1 MKRLETIV
9 KSDKLSEVVN
19 AIRSAGAKGVTV
31 TSIKGQG
38 SGERPMLRSGRG
50 TTQFR
55 AEYNIMDSVMTIV
68 DDSEV
73 SKVVSAISQAAY
85 TGKSGDGIVVITNV
99 DQVVNIASKKT
110 DSSAL

>member
-9 KSDKLSEVVN
+9 KSDRLSNVVH

-38 SGERPMLRSGRG
+38 SGDRPMLRSGRG

-55 AEYNIMDSVMTIV
+55 AEYNNMDSIMAIV

-73 SKVVSAISQAAY
+73 SKIISAITQSCH
-85 TGKSGDGIVVITNV
+85 TGNSGDGIVIVTDV
-99 DQVVNIASKKT
+99 VQVVNIASNKI
-110 DSSAL
+110 DSEAL

>member
-1 MKRLETIV
+1 MKRLETII

-50 TTQFR
+50 TTQIR
-55 AEYNIMDSVMTIV
+55 AEYNMMDSIMTVV

-73 SKVVSAISQAAY
+73 SNVVSAISNAAY
-85 TGKSGDGIVVITNV
+85 TGKSGDGIIIVTDV

>member
-9 KSDKLSEVVN
+9 KSDRLSDVVH

-55 AEYNIMDSVMTIV
+55 AEYNNMDSVMAIV

-73 SKVVSAISQAAY
+73 SKIVSAITQSCY
-85 TGKSGDGIVVITNV
+85 TGKSGDGIVIITDV
-99 DQVVNIASKKT
+99 VQVVNIASKKT
-110 DSSAL
+110 DSEAL

>member
-9 KSDKLSEVVN
+9 KSDKLSEVVH
-19 AIRSAGAKGVTV
+19 AIRTAGAKGVTV

-50 TTQFR
+50 TSQIR
-55 AEYNIMDSVMTIV
+55 AEYNNMDSIMTIV
-68 DDSEV
+68 EDSEV
-73 SKVVSAISQAAY
+73 PAIVSAISQAAY
-85 TGKSGDGIVVITNV
+85 TGKSGDGIVIVTDV
-99 DQVVNIASKKT
+99 VQVVNIASKKT

>member
-9 KSDKLSEVVN
+9 KSDRLSNVVH

-38 SGERPMLRSGRG
+38 SGDRPMLRSGRG

-55 AEYNIMDSVMTIV
+55 AEYNNMDSVMAIV

-73 SKVVSAISQAAY
+73 SKIISAITQSCY
-85 TGKSGDGIVVITNV
+85 TGNSGDGLVIVTDVV
-99 DQVVNIASKKT
+99 QVVNIASKKI
-110 DSSAL
+110 DSEAL

>member
-1 MKRLETIV
+1 MKRLEAIV
-9 KSDKLSEVVN
+9 KSDRLSDVVH

-38 SGERPMLRSGRG
+38 SGDRPMLRSGRG

-55 AEYNIMDSVMTIV
+55 AEYNNMEFVMAIV

-73 SKVVSAISQAAY
+73 SKIVSAITKSCY
-85 TGKSGDGIVVITNV
+85 SGKPGDGLVIVTDVV
-99 DQVVNIASKKT
+99 EVVNIASKMT
-110 DSSAL
+110 GSEAL

>member
-9 KSDKLSEVVN
+9 KSDRLSDVVH

-55 AEYNIMDSVMTIV
+55 AEYNSMDSVMAIV

-73 SKVVSAISQAAY
+73 EKIVSAITQSCY
-85 TGKSGDGIVVITNV
+85 TGKSGDGIIVVTDV
-99 DQVVNIASKKT
+99 VQVVNIASKKT
-110 DSSAL
+110 DSEAL

>member
-9 KSDKLSEVVN
+9 KSDRLSDVVH

-55 AEYNIMDSVMTIV
+55 AEYNSMDSVMAIV

-73 SKVVSAISQAAY
+73 SKIVSAITDSCY
-85 TGKSGDGIVVITNV
+85 TGKSGDGIIVVTDV
-99 DQVVNIASKKT
+99 VQVVNIASKKT
-110 DSSAL
+110 DSDAL

>member
-1 MKRLETIV
+1 
-9 KSDKLSEVVN
+9 
-19 AIRSAGAKGVTV
+19 V
-31 TSIKGQG
+31 TSIKGKG

-50 TTQFR
+50 TSQIR

-85 TGKSGDGIVVITNV
+85 TGKSGDGIVIVTDV

-110 DSSAL
+110 DSDAL

>member
-9 KSDKLSEVVN
+9 KSDRLSDVVH

-55 AEYNIMDSVMTIV
+55 AEYNSMDSVMAIV

-73 SKVVSAISQAAY
+73 SKIVSAITESCY
-85 TGKSGDGIVVITNV
+85 TGKSGDGIIVVTDV
-99 DQVVNIASKKT
+99 VQVVNIASKKT
-110 DSSAL
+110 DSDAL

>member
-9 KSDKLSEVVN
+9 RSDKLPDVVN

-31 TSIKGQG
+31 TNIKGQG
-38 SGERPMLRSGRG
+38 SAERPMIRSGRG
-50 TTQFR
+50 TAQFR
-55 AEYNIMDSVMTIV
+55 AEYNDMDSVMTVV

-73 SKVVSAISQAAY
+73 SEIISAITQSAY
-85 TGKSGDGIVVITNV
+85 TGKNGDGIVIVTDV
-99 DQVVNIASKKT
+99 VQVVNIASQKT

>member
-1 MKRLETIV
+1 MKRLEAIV
-9 KSDKLSEVVN
+9 KSDRLSDVVH

-55 AEYNIMDSVMTIV
+55 AEYNNMDFVMTIV
-68 DDSEV
+68 DDAEV
-73 SKVVSAISQAAY
+73 SKIISAITESCY
-85 TGKSGDGIVVITNV
+85 TGKSGDGLVIVTDVV
-99 DQVVNIASKKT
+99 QVVNIASKKT
-110 DSSAL
+110 DSEAL

>member
-9 KSDKLSEVVN
+9 RSDRLSDVVH

-55 AEYNIMDSVMTIV
+55 AEYNNMDFVMTIV

-73 SKVVSAISQAAY
+73 SKIVSAIVDSCY
-85 TGKSGDGIVVITNV
+85 TGKSGDGIVIVTDV
-99 DQVVNIASKKT
+99 VQVVNIASKKT
-110 DSSAL
+110 DSDAL

>member
-1 MKRLETIV
+1 MKRLETII
-9 KSDKLSEVVN
+9 KSDKLSDVVH

-55 AEYNIMDSVMTIV
+55 AEYNNMDCVMAIV

-73 SKVVSAISQAAY
+73 DKIVSAISKSAY
-85 TGKSGDGIVVITNV
+85 TGKSGDGLVIVSDISH
-99 DQVVNIASKKT
+99 VVNIASKET

>member
-9 KSDKLSEVVN
+9 KSDRLSDVVH

-55 AEYNIMDSVMTIV
+55 AEYNNMDSVMAIV

-73 SKVVSAISQAAY
+73 SKIVSAITQSCY
-85 TGKSGDGIVVITNV
+85 TGKSGDGIVIISDVV
-99 DQVVNIASKKT
+99 QVVNIASKKT
-110 DSSAL
+110 DSDAL

>member
-19 AIRSAGAKGVTV
+19 AIKSAGAKGLTV
-31 TSIKGQG
+31 TSIKGKG

-50 TTQFR
+50 TSQIR

-85 TGKSGDGIVVITNV
+85 TGKSGDGIVIVTDV

-110 DSSAL
+110 DSDAL

>member
-9 KSDKLSEVVN
+9 KSDRLSDVVH
-19 AIRSAGAKGVTV
+19 AVRSAGAKGVTV

-38 SGERPMLRSGRG
+38 SGDRPMLRSGRG

-55 AEYNIMDSVMTIV
+55 AEYNNMDSVMAIV

-73 SKVVSAISQAAY
+73 SKIISAITESCY
-85 TGKSGDGIVVITNV
+85 TGNSGDGIIVVTDV
-99 DQVVNIASKKT
+99 VQVVNIASKKT
-110 DSSAL
+110 DSEAL